1 MKCIRRDQ
9 RGTTALEFS
18 LIAIPFCFLLFGTFD
33 LGLYG
38 ITMYSLHTL
47 ASETA
52 RGVMINCYSTDLIS
66 SQSPAGC
73 TADPYTA
80 AQKQAFAPFLYA
92 GGLTPTLVIT
102 AGASTLTVTA
112 SQPNFTMIMPFWGTA
127 LNAPSEAVTIPF

>member
-1 MKCIRRDQ
+1 M
-9 RGTTALEFS
+9 
-18 LIAIPFCFLLFGTFD
+18 LFGTFD

-52 RGVMINCYSTDLIS
+52 RGVMINCYSTDLIN

-80 AQKQAFAPFLYA
+80 TQKQAFAPFLYA
-92 GGLTPTLVIT
+92 V
-102 AGASTLTVTA
+102 V
-112 SQPNFTMIMPFWGTA
+112 
-127 LNAPSEAVTIPF
+127 